1 MPNPTWKEIA
11 ERLSADIKQG
21 RWAVGDRIPSE
32 VELATELG
40 VSRQTVHRAMSELN
54 RNGLVSRQ
62 RRNGTVVQGS
72 GGRRTGLIAL
82 IMDQSTDFP
91 QADLVRGIQSVLGEE
106 FRVSL
111 YDVGDDA
118 ERERLALLRAV
129 DEVDGILVYA
139 SSQSGTSEII
149 NQTMARVPVVCVD
162 RLPEGAQCDG
172 VVSDNYVATRRAL
185 DPVVKATTA
194 PIAFFS
200 GDNEHVSTVQDRYR
214 AFRDSLGARFDERYE
229 RWFPKSLERNPE
241 RLVRMT
247 MDSLVALEREGAPGA
262 IFCLQDIYAVAVT
275 DAYERLSLKS
285 PLPLLVTYNDWPPI
299 MLRRA
304 AEMTRIV
311 QPTFEIGRAAAER
324 VLARID
330 GDRSAPQVRTMAS
343 SIWPAAAGSALL
355 LGANDASSQSTEGG
369 RSKL

>member
-1 MPNPTWKEIA
+1 MRNPTWKEIA
-11 ERLSADIKQG
+11 DRLSTDIKQG
-21 RWAVGDRIPSE
+21 RWLVGDRIPSE

-40 VSRQTVHRAMSELN
+40 VSRQTVHRAMSELH

-91 QADLVRGIQSVLGEE
+91 QADLVRGIQSVLGEQY
-106 FRVSL
+106 RVSL

-118 ERERLALLRAV
+118 ERERQALLRAV

-139 SSQSGTSEII
+139 SSQRGTSEIL
-149 NQTMARVPVVCVD
+149 NQTHARVPVVCVD
-162 RLPEGAQCDG
+162 RVPDGAHCDG
-172 VVSDNYVATRRAL
+172 VVSDNYAATRRAL
-185 DPVVKATTA
+185 DPVVKGTTG

-200 GDNEHVSTVQDRYR
+200 GDNEHVSTVRDRYR
-214 AFRDSLGARFDERYE
+214 AYRDSLGARFDERYE
-229 RWFPKSLERNPE
+229 RWYPKSLEQNPE
-241 RLVRMT
+241 RLVRMA

-262 IFCLQDIYAVAVT
+262 IFCLQDIYAVAVM
-275 DAYERLSLKS
+275 DAYERLNLSS
-285 PLPLLVTYNDWPPI
+285 PLPMLVTYNDWPPI

-304 AEMTRIV
+304 SEMTRIV

-330 GDRSAPQVRTMAS
+330 GDRSKPQVQLLTS
-343 SIWPAAAGSALL
+343 DVWPSAVNSAFLM
-355 LGANDASSQSTEGG
+355 GANEASEKSTEGG
-369 RSKL
+369 RSTV